1 MSTVAPI
8 SRAGSTPFF
17 FGALER
23 AVGPTLARRFSRPGF
38 VRLILVILLFMG
50 WEVGVRL
57 FGDPLFLS
65 PPTEVVG
72 GLVELVHDAA
82 VVNAVLTTLWEIFVA
97 FGLAVIVGIIL
108 GLAVGLQGFTR
119 RSIFPIVLLLYA
131 TPQVVFLPLVIL
143 YFGIGAASKVAF
155 GFSHGVFPIIVTVV
169 AGVQN
174 INPVLLTAARSMGA
188 SRRQVLR
195 WVVFPHMVPSLFTGM
210 RLGMTGVLLGVLL
223 AELYVSAGGIG
234 YYTRL
239 FTDTFVPS
247 KVFALI
253 GVLSLFAVCL
263 NEAARKAEQYFQK
276 WRG

>member
-1 MSTVAPI
+1 MGT
-8 SRAGSTPFF
+8 
-17 FGALER
+17 
-23 AVGPTLARRFSRPGF
+23 TLARRFSRPGF
-38 VRLILVILLFMG
+38 VRLILVILLFVA
-50 WEVGVRL
+50 WEVGVRF

-72 GLVELVHDAA
+72 GVIELAHDGA

-97 FGLAVIVGIIL
+97 FGLAVAVGIFL
-108 GLAVGLQGFTR
+108 GLAVGLQNFTR
-119 RSIFPIVLLLYA
+119 RAVFPIVLLLYA

-174 INPVLLTAARSMGA
+174 ISPVLLTSARSMGA
-188 SRRQVLR
+188 SRRQILR

-239 FTDTFVPS
+239 FTDTFAPA
-247 KVFALI
+247 KVFGLI
-253 GVLSLFAVCL
+253 GVLSIFAVCL
-263 NEAARKAEQYFQK
+263 NEAARKAEQHFQK

>member
-1 MSTVAPI
+1 MSTIAPI
-8 SRAGSTPFF
+8 GGSGSTPFF

-23 AVGPTLARRFSRPGF
+23 AVGTTLARRFSRPGF
-38 VRLILVILLFMG
+38 VRLILVLLLFLG
-50 WEVGVRL
+50 WEIGVRF

-65 PPTEVVG
+65 PPSEVLVG
-72 GLVELVHDAA
+72 VVQLSHDKD
-82 VVNAVLTTLWEIFVA
+82 VVAAVLTTLWEIFVA
-97 FGLAVIVGIIL
+97 FGLAVVFGIAI

-119 RSIFPIVLLLYA
+119 RSVFPIILLLYA
-131 TPQVVFLPLVIL
+131 TPQIVFLPLVIL
-143 YFGIGAASKVAF
+143 YFGIGAASKIAF
-155 GFSHGVFPIIVTVV
+155 GTSHGIFPIIVTVV

-174 INPVLLTAARSMGA
+174 INPVLLTSAKSMGA
-188 SRRQVLR
+188 SRRQILR

-239 FTDTFVPS
+239 FTDTFAPA

-263 NEAARKAEQYFQK
+263 NEAARKAEQHFQK

>member
-1 MSTVAPI
+1 MSTVAPTG
-8 SRAGSTPFF
+8 RAASTPFF
-17 FGALER
+17 FDALQR

-38 VRLILVILLFMG
+38 VRLILVILLFLA
-50 WEVGVRL
+50 WEIGVRL

-65 PPTEVVG
+65 PPSEVVG
-72 GLVELVHDAA
+72 GMIELAHDPA
-82 VVNAVLTTLWEIFVA
+82 VVGAVVTTFVEIFIA
-97 FGLAVIVGIIL
+97 FGLAVVVGIVI

-119 RSIFPIVLLLYA
+119 RSIFPIIVLLYA

-143 YFGIGAASKVAF
+143 YFGIGPVSKIFF
-155 GFSHGVFPIIVTVV
+155 GFSHGVFAIIVTVV

-195 WVVFPHMVPSLFTGM
+195 WVIFPHMVPSLFTGM

-253 GVLSLFAVCL
+253 GVLSFFAVCL
-263 NEAARKAEQYFQK
+263 NEAARKAEQHFQK

>member
-1 MSTVAPI
+1 MSTVAPG
-8 SRAGSTPFF
+8 RAGSTPFF
-17 FGALER
+17 FDALER
-23 AVGPTLARRFSRPGF
+23 AVGTTLARRFSRPSF
-38 VRLILVILLFMG
+38 VRLIIVILLFAA

-65 PPTEVVG
+65 PPSEVIG
-72 GLVELVHDAA
+72 GLVELAQDGA
-82 VVNAVLTTLWEIFVA
+82 VVNAVLGTLAEIFVA
-97 FGLAVIVGIIL
+97 FGLAVVVGIAL

-119 RSIFPIVLLLYA
+119 RAVFPIILLLYA

-143 YFGIGAASKVAF
+143 YFGIGSASKIAF

-195 WVVFPHMVPSLFTGM
+195 SVVFPHMVPSLFTGM

-263 NEAARKAEQYFQK
+263 NEAARKAEQHFQK
-276 WRG
+276 WRS

>member
-1 MSTVAPI
+1 MSTVAP
-8 SRAGSTPFF
+8 SGRAASTPFF

-23 AVGPTLARRFSRPGF
+23 AVGTTLARRFSRPGF
-38 VRLILVILLFMG
+38 VRLIIVILLFAA

-65 PPTEVVG
+65 PPSEVVG
-72 GLVELVHDAA
+72 GVIELSHDAA
-82 VVNAVLTTLWEIFVA
+82 VVNAVVTTLWEICVA
-97 FGLAVIVGIIL
+97 FGLAVTVGIVI
-108 GLAVGLQGFTR
+108 GLSVGLQGFTR
-119 RSIFPIVLLLYA
+119 RSVFPIIVLLYA

-143 YFGIGAASKVAF
+143 YFGIGSASKVAF

-174 INPVLLTAARSMGA
+174 ISPVLLTAAKSMGA
-188 SRRQVLR
+188 SRRQILR

-223 AELYVSAGGIG
+223 AELYVSSGGIG

-239 FTDTFVPS
+239 FTDTFVPA
-247 KVFALI
+247 KVFGLI
-253 GVLSLFAVCL
+253 GVLSVFAVCL
-263 NEAARKAEQYFQK
+263 NEAARKAEQHFQK